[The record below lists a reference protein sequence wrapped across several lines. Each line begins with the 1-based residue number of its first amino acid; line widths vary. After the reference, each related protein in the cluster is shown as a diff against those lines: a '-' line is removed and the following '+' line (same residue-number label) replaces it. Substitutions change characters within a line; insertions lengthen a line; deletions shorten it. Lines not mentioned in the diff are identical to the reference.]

1 MKLNK
6 LTFIAT
12 LFLLCSCNSNSE
24 EVSTTKQEEMSA
36 PVCKIIP
43 YTLSM
48 HGEDRIDNYYW
59 LNDRE
64 NPEVIA
70 YLEAENAYTK
80 AKMSSTDDLQ
90 KSLYSEIKARIK
102 EEDESVPYFK
112 NGYYY
117 KTKMIEGGE
126 YPIYVRSKNADF
138 SEEEILLDG
147 NQMAEGLEYFDI
159 GGYEISPNNELI
171 AFSVDTVSR
180 RLYDIQIKNLVTGE
194 LYPEVIQF
202 GDGSLA
208 WANDNS
214 TLFYSAQDPETLRS
228 DKVMKHIL
236 GSPASEDQQVFYESD
251 ETFSTYVYRSKSEEY
266 ILIES
271 YSTLTT
277 ETQLLNASEPNGKF
291 SIFHPRTKGLEYSVY
306 HAKGDQFYVLTNKD
320 KATNFQLMT
329 TTKSCTKADCWKTLI
344 AHREDVLIEY
354 ITIFEN
360 YLVVGERKNG
370 LAHLRV
376 IPSSGE
382 EYYVPFNDET
392 YVVYTS
398 GNPEFETDKLR
409 FWYSSLTTP
418 GTTYEYDMST
428 KSQII
433 LKQQEIVGGYDASKY
448 TSKRLYAT
456 ARDGVKVPISLVYK
470 NTTDLGPNTPL
481 LQYAYG
487 SYGSS
492 EDPYFSNSR
501 ISLLDRGFVFAI
513 AHIRGGQ
520 ELGRPWYEDG
530 KLLKKWNTFNDFIDC
545 TEFLIQEGY
554 TSADHCYA
562 MGGSAGGLLMGVISN
577 ERPDLY
583 NGIIA
588 QVPFVD
594 VVTTMLDESIPLT
607 TGEYDEWGNPNE
619 KEYYDY
625 MLSYSPYDKV
635 KAQDYTNMLIT
646 TGLHDSQVQY
656 WEPAKW
662 TAKLRAL
669 KTDDKLI
676 LLNTNMSAG
685 HGGASGRFEYLKEIA
700 QEYAF
705 MFMLEG
711 IKN

>member
-1 MKLNK
+1 MKK
-6 LTFIAT
+6 LSILSA
-12 LFLLCSCNSNSE
+12 LFFLWSCNSNSE
-24 EVSTTKQEEMSA
+24 ETTTTNNEEMNA
-36 PVCKIIP
+36 PICKINP
-43 YTLSM
+43 HTLSK
-48 HGEDRIDNYYW
+48 HGEERIDNYYW

-80 AKMSSTDDLQ
+80 AKMSSTENLQ
-90 KSLYSEIKARIK
+90 KSLYEEIKSRIK
-102 EEDESVPYFK
+102 EQDESVPYFK
-112 NGYYY
+112 NDYYY
-117 KTKMIEGGE
+117 KTKTIEGGE

-159 GGYEISPNNELI
+159 GGFEISPNNELM
-171 AFSVDTVSR
+171 AFAIDTVSR
-180 RLYDIQIKNLVTGE
+180 RLYDIQIKNLITGE
-194 LYPEVIQF
+194 IYPEVLQY

-208 WANDNS
+208 WADDNS

-236 GSPASEDQQVFYESD
+236 GTLASQDDLVFFESD
-251 ETFSTYVYRSKSEEY
+251 ETFSTYVFRSKSEEY
-266 ILIES
+266 IMIES

-277 ETQLLNASEPNGKF
+277 ETQLLNSADPNGKF
-291 SIFHPRTKGLEYSVY
+291 TVFHPRTKGLEYSVY

-320 KATNFQLMT
+320 NATNFQLMT
-329 TTKSCTKADCWKTLI
+329 ASKSCTKADCWQSLI
-344 AHREDVLIEY
+344 PHRADVLLEY

-360 YLVVGERKNG
+360 YLIVAERSNG
-370 LAHLRV
+370 LVHLRV
-376 IPSSGE
+376 IPSNGD

-398 GNPEFETDKLR
+398 GNSEFETTKLR

-418 GTTYEYDMST
+418 GTTYEFDMNT
-428 KSQII
+428 KAQEI
-433 LKQQEIVGGYDASKY
+433 LKQQEVVGGYDASEY

-470 NTTDLGPNTPL
+470 NTTELGPNTPL
-481 LQYAYG
+481 LLYAYG

-545 TEFLIQEGY
+545 TQYLIEEGY
-554 TSADHCYA
+554 TSAKHCYA
-562 MGGSAGGLLMGVISN
+562 MGGSAGGLLMGVVSN

-625 MLSYSPYDKV
+625 MLSYSPYDQV
-635 KAQDYTNMLIT
+635 KAQEYTNILIT

-662 TAKLRAL
+662 TAKLRAS
-669 KTDDKLI
+669 KTDEKLI
-676 LLNTNMSAG
+676 LLHTNMSAG

-700 QEYAF
+700 LEYAF
-705 MFMLEG
+705 MFMLEE
-711 IKN
+711 IEQ

>member
-1 MKLNK
+1 MKNL
-6 LTFIAT
+6 LLISSLLFIW
-12 LFLLCSCNSNSE
+12 SCNTNAE
-24 EVSTTKQEEMSA
+24 EASTNNPDNMNA
-36 PVCKIIP
+36 PVCRVNP
-43 YTLSM
+43 HTLTI
-48 HGEDRIDNYYW
+48 HGDDRIDNYYW

-64 NPEVIA
+64 DPEVIA
-70 YLEAENAYTK
+70 YLEAENKYT
-80 AKMSSTDDLQ
+80 STMMAQTDELQ
-90 KSLYSEIKARIK
+90 KNLYNEMKSRIK
-102 EEDESVPYFK
+102 EQDDSVPYFK

-117 KTKMIEGGE
+117 KTKMVEGGE
-126 YPIYVRSKNADF
+126 YPVYVRSKDKDF
-138 SEEEILLDG
+138 STEEVLLDG
-147 NQMAEGLEYFDI
+147 NKMAEGLDYFDI
-159 GGYEISPNNELI
+159 GGYEISPNNELM
-171 AFSVDTVSR
+171 AFAVDTVSR

-194 LYPEVIQF
+194 IYPEVLQY

-208 WANDNS
+208 WADDNT
-214 TLFYSAQDPETLRS
+214 TLFYSAQDPQTLRS
-228 DKVMKHIL
+228 DKIMKHKL
-236 GSPASEDQQVFYESD
+236 EDLASKDIQVYFEKD
-251 ETFSTYVYRSKSEEY
+251 ETFSTYVFRSKSDRY
-266 ILIES
+266 IMIEN

-277 ETQLLNASEPNGKF
+277 ETLLLSADDANGKF
-291 SIFHPRTKGLEYSVY
+291 KVFHPRTKGLEYSVY
-306 HAKGDQFYVLTNKD
+306 HAKDDLFYVLTNKD

-329 TTKSCTKADCWKTLI
+329 TSASCTKADCWKPFI
-344 AHREDVLIEY
+344 EHRKDVLLEY
-354 ITIFEN
+354 ITMFEN
-360 YLVVGERKNG
+360 YLVVAERSNG
-370 LAHLRV
+370 LVQLRV
-376 IPSSGE
+376 IPFDGSE

-398 GNPEFETDKLR
+398 GNSEFSTTKLKY
-409 FWYSSLTTP
+409 WYSSLTTP
-418 GTTYEYDMST
+418 GTTYEYDLAT
-428 KSQII
+428 KEQVI
-433 LKQQEIVGGYDASKY
+433 LKQTEIVGGFDPSEY

-456 ARDGVKVPISLVYK
+456 ARDGAKVPISLVYK
-470 NTTDLGPNTPL
+470 NTTELGPNTPL

-501 ISLLDRGFVFAI
+501 ITLLNRGFVYAI

-520 ELGRPWYEDG
+520 DLGRPWYEDG

-554 TSADHCYA
+554 TSPEHCYA

-619 KEYYDY
+619 KEYYEY
-625 MLSYSPYDKV
+625 MLSYSPYDQV

-662 TAKLRAL
+662 TAKLRAM
-669 KTDDKLI
+669 KTDDNMI
-676 LLNTNMSAG
+676 LLHTNMSAG

-700 QEYAF
+700 MEDAF

-711 IKN
+711 IQE